1 MKGAFIFDRCLY
13 SVNVHADTVFIR
25 GLSFELKLLYIRDSK
40 EKEKRMEVK
49 GREKRSG
56 KREGWVA
63 LSQPLCLLGKRQRR
77 EADTDG
83 TEREC
88 TLTCKSNFN
97 ALKNRQ
103 AAFQSGRAILQP
115 SNTARG

>member
-13 SVNVHADTVFIR
+13 SVNVYADTVFIR
-25 GLSFELKLLYIRDSK
+25 GLSSELKLLYIRDS
-40 EKEKRMEVK
+40 KEKRMEVK

-56 KREGWVA
+56 KREGWAA

-97 ALKNRQ
+97 ALRNRQ
-103 AAFQSGRAILQP
+103 AAFQSGCAVLQP
-115 SNTARG
+115 SSTVRG